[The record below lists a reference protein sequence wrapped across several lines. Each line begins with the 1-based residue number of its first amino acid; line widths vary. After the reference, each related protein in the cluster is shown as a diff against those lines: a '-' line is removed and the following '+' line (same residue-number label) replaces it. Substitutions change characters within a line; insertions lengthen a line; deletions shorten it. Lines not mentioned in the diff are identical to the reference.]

1 MSDVILVGLPGS
13 GKSSVGRL
21 VAQATDRAFLDLD
34 EEFARVHGT
43 SAADFIETRGEGAFR
58 TAEAR
63 IVRGAVAR
71 SADAQSTATGG
82 GTVFA
87 TGGGTVI
94 DPISRWLLWHAGPVV
109 WLDAPDE
116 VLLARLAA
124 HEIRRP
130 LSPDAATLARRRAE
144 RERYY
149 RTADLTVSGDL
160 EPHSA
165 AETVLGWL
173 RDNPAAPTA
182 RVLLDDRVRR
192 DHPMGPR
199 EARILLGDRLAHSSL
214 AGLVT
219 TNSTGVPVVV
229 VDENVMAAQPH
240 LVEAFPAARRLLIDA
255 GEANKRLAAAEAM
268 LEFAA
273 EKRAE
278 RGDAWVA
285 IGGGTTGDLVGT
297 AAALYMRG
305 APLIQVPTTWLA
317 MSDAAIGGKVA
328 VDLSA
333 AKNSAGAFWPPV
345 AVVGDVAVLATLS
358 RDRRL
363 DGMGECLKS
372 GIIGDPWL
380 WELIRERGD
389 AALADG
395 DEADL
400 AARYAMVERSAVLK
414 LGVVDRD
421 PFEAGERR
429 TLNLGHTIGHALE
442 IESRYTLP
450 HGQAVVLGT
459 RAVAHM
465 AVARGLAEAE
475 LANEI
480 DDVVASLGFA
490 THRAFDPGVMKRALT
505 GDKKVKAGRLRWIL
519 PEAIGRVTQ
528 VDDVTEAEVDAALA
542 HIREA

>member
-1 MSDVILVGLPGS
+1 MSDVILIGLPGS

-21 VAQATDRAFLDLD
+21 VAAGTGRAFLDLD
-34 EEFARVHGT
+34 EEFERRHGT
-43 SAADFIETRGEGAFR
+43 PPAAFIETRGEAEFR
-58 TAEAR
+58 AAEAV
-63 IVRGAVAR
+63 IAR
-71 SADAQSTATGG
+71 AAAARTD
-82 GTVFA
+82 TVIA

-94 DPISRWLLWHAGPVV
+94 DPVSRWLLWHAGPVV
-109 WLDAPDE
+109 WLDAPDD
-116 VLLARLAA
+116 VLLDRLAG
-124 HEIRRP
+124 HDVHRP
-130 LSPDAATLARRRAE
+130 LTRDAAALARRRAE
-144 RERYY
+144 REPFY
-149 RTADLTVSGDL
+149 RTADLTVTGEM
-160 EPHSA
+160 EPEA
-165 AETVLGWL
+165 AAQLITSWL
-173 RDNPAAPTA
+173 AEHRSTPHT
-182 RVLLDDRVRR
+182 RVLLDAAVRR

-199 EARILLGDRLAHSSL
+199 EARILLGDHLDPPA
-214 AGLVT
+214 LVDLVAT
-219 TNSTGVPVVV
+219 HSTGVPVVV

-240 LVEAFPAARRLLIDA
+240 LVEAFPAGRRLLIDA
-255 GEANKRLAAAEAM
+255 GESNKRLTAAEAM

-273 EKRAE
+273 ESRAE

-345 AVVGDVAVLATLS
+345 AVVGDIAVLATLS
-358 RDRRL
+358 RDRKL

-380 WELIRERGD
+380 WELIRERGN

-395 DEADL
+395 AEADL
-400 AARYAMVERSAVLK
+400 AARHAMVERSAVLK

-442 IESRYTLP
+442 IESRYALP

-465 AVARGLAEAE
+465 AVARGLAEPA
-475 LANEI
+475 LAAEI
-480 DDVVASLGFA
+480 DDVVASLGFV
-490 THRAFDPGVMKRALT
+490 THRSFDPAVVKHALT
-505 GDKKVKAGRLRWIL
+505 GDKKVRAGRLRWIL

-542 HIREA
+542 HIREP

>member
-1 MSDVILVGLPGS
+1 MI
-13 GKSSVGRL
+13 
-21 VAQATDRAFLDLD
+21 
-34 EEFARVHGT
+34 
-43 SAADFIETRGEGAFR
+43 
-58 TAEAR
+58 
-63 IVRGAVAR
+63 
-71 SADAQSTATGG
+71 
-82 GTVFA
+82 A

-94 DPISRWLLWHAGPVV
+94 DPVSRWLLWHAGPVV
-109 WLDAPDE
+109 WLDAPDD
-116 VLLARLAA
+116 VLLDRLAG
-124 HEIRRP
+124 HDVHRP
-130 LSPDAATLARRRAE
+130 LTRDAAALARRRAE
-144 RERYY
+144 REPFY
-149 RTADLTVSGDL
+149 RTADLTVTGEM
-160 EPHSA
+160 EPEA
-165 AETVLGWL
+165 AAQLITSWL
-173 RDNPAAPTA
+173 AEHRSTPHT
-182 RVLLDDRVRR
+182 RVLLDAAVRR

-199 EARILLGDRLAHSSL
+199 EARILLGDHLDPAALAD
-214 AGLVT
+214 LVAT
-219 TNSTGVPVVV
+219 HSTGVPVVV

-240 LVEAFPAARRLLIDA
+240 LVEAFPAGRRLLIDA
-255 GEANKRLAAAEAM
+255 GESNKRLTAAEAM

-273 EKRAE
+273 ESRAE

-345 AVVGDVAVLATLS
+345 AVVGDIAVLATLS
-358 RDRRL
+358 RDRKL

-380 WELIRERGD
+380 WELIRERGN

-395 DEADL
+395 AEAVL
-400 AARYAMVERSAVLK
+400 AARHAMVERSAVLK

-442 IESRYTLP
+442 IESRYALP

-465 AVARGLAEAE
+465 AVARGLAEPA
-475 LANEI
+475 LAAEI

-490 THRAFDPGVMKRALT
+490 THRSFDPAVVKHALT
-505 GDKKVKAGRLRWIL
+505 GDKKVRAGRLRWIL

>member
-1 MSDVILVGLPGS
+1 
-13 GKSSVGRL
+13 
-21 VAQATDRAFLDLD
+21 
-34 EEFARVHGT
+34 
-43 SAADFIETRGEGAFR
+43 
-58 TAEAR
+58 
-63 IVRGAVAR
+63 
-71 SADAQSTATGG
+71 
-82 GTVFA
+82 
-87 TGGGTVI
+87 
-94 DPISRWLLWHAGPVV
+94 
-109 WLDAPDE
+109 
-116 VLLARLAA
+116 
-124 HEIRRP
+124 
-130 LSPDAATLARRRAE
+130 
-144 RERYY
+144 
-149 RTADLTVSGDL
+149 
-160 EPHSA
+160 
-165 AETVLGWL
+165 
-173 RDNPAAPTA
+173 
-182 RVLLDDRVRR
+182 
-192 DHPMGPR
+192 
-199 EARILLGDRLAHSSL
+199 
-214 AGLVT
+214 
-219 TNSTGVPVVV
+219 
-229 VDENVMAAQPH
+229 
-240 LVEAFPAARRLLIDA
+240 
-255 GEANKRLAAAEAM
+255 M

-273 EKRAE
+273 ESRAE

-345 AVVGDVAVLATLS
+345 AVVGDIAVLATLS
-358 RDRRL
+358 RDRKL

-380 WELIRERGD
+380 WELIRERGN

-395 DEADL
+395 AEADL
-400 AARYAMVERSAVLK
+400 AARHAMVERSAVLK

-442 IESRYTLP
+442 IESRYALP

-465 AVARGLAEAE
+465 AVARGLAEPA
-475 LANEI
+475 LAAEI
-480 DDVVASLGFA
+480 DDVVASLGFV
-490 THRAFDPGVMKRALT
+490 THRSFDPAVVKHALT
-505 GDKKVKAGRLRWIL
+505 GDKKVRAGRLRWIL

-542 HIREA
+542 HIREP